1 MSFYKQSEDP
11 KSRPASETQLATH
24 NKPTIVKIP
33 SNASE
38 VVDKLESAK
47 ATATTAVGDPF
58 ISTSKAVTK
67 GVKEF
72 SSAVADA
79 SGKIQSAK
87 ATAQSAAQDPVSFVA
102 GLAEQATGFSIPTSP
117 EGLINLLSKFAEPKV
132 SGDGRTDIAKSKS
145 EGDDIISEIGDVA
158 SLTGDALTSKIS
170 SVSEALAPITEVAG
184 AVTEIASVG
193 GVPVD
198 NVISNSISKA
208 SAPVQTT
215 LTKVKNTTDGTK
227 GIIT

>member
-1 MSFYKQSEDP
+1 MPYSQTEDIN
-11 KSRPASETQLATH
+11 SRPANEKELSKH
-24 NKPTIVKIP
+24 NKPTIVKVP

-47 ATATTAVGDPF
+47 ATATNAVGDPF
-58 ISTSKAVTK
+58 LSAGKAVTK

-117 EGLINLLSKFAEPKV
+117 EGLINLLSKFSEPKV
-132 SGDGRTDIAKSKS
+132 SGDGRTDIAKAKS
-145 EGDDIISEIGDVA
+145 EGNDVISEIGDVA

-184 AVTEIASVG
+184 AVTEIASLG

-198 NVISNSISKA
+198 NVISNSINKVS
-208 SAPVQTT
+208 SPVQTT
-215 LTKVKNTTDGTK
+215 LTKVKNVTDGTQ